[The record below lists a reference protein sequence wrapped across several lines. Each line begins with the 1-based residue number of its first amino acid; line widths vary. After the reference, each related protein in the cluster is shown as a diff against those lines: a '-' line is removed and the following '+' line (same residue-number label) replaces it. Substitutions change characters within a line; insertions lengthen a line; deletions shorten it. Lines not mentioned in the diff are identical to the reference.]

1 MNKMIQLFSAALI
14 LGLAASVT
22 AAPQIGQ
29 PAPDFSVVDTQ
40 GQMHSLAD
48 FAGQTVV
55 LEWTNHDCPFVVK
68 HYSSGN
74 MQDQQRLARNDH
86 DVTWLTVISSKPGS
100 QGHVSPDQADELTS
114 SRDAYPTAVLLDES
128 GDMGRAYD
136 ARVTPHMY
144 IIDED
149 GILQYMGG
157 IDSNPSRDP
166 ADIPDAKQYVVAA
179 LTEMAAGVD
188 ISDTVTRPYGCTVKY

>member
-1 MNKMIQLFSAALI
+1 MNRMIQLFSAALM

-40 GQMHSLAD
+40 GQSHSLAD
-48 FAGQTVV
+48 FAGQKVV

-86 DVTWLTVISSKPGS
+86 DVTWLTV
-100 QGHVSPDQADELTS
+100 
-114 SRDAYPTAVLLDES
+114 
-128 GDMGRAYD
+128 
-136 ARVTPHMY
+136 
-144 IIDED
+144 
-149 GILQYMGG
+149 
-157 IDSNPSRDP
+157 
-166 ADIPDAKQYVVAA
+166 
-179 LTEMAAGVD
+179 
-188 ISDTVTRPYGCTVKY
+188 